1 MLLVRK
7 PDEQL
12 VAAHLH
18 HCGYKNVLYEPDGN
32 IPPDFLVDGSIA
44 VEARRLNQHYDDG
57 TGPKGLE
64 DAISL
69 GASVRNLLLSLG
81 PPTYGQSWFVHYQ
94 FTRPLPTWNVLR
106 PVLKPALLTFM
117 AHAHSQPLDCEIV
130 PGFRLKLWPATTVRQ
145 TFYLFGGYSDRQT
158 TGYVIHEIE
167 VNLRL
172 CIEEKTR
179 KVAAMRHKYP
189 EWWLVLPDHIGWGL
203 DEFDQE
209 SFRKQVSL
217 IHSFDRVILLDPRD
231 HTRAFKI

>member
-1 MLLVRK
+1 MFSMSLM
-7 PDEQL
+7 
-12 VAAHLH
+12 
-18 HCGYKNVLYEPDGN
+18 
-32 IPPDFLVDGSIA
+32 
-44 VEARRLNQHYDDG
+44 
-57 TGPKGLE
+57 
-64 DAISL
+64 AISL
-69 GASVRNLLLSLG
+69 RTFWLMEASLSRLAGSISTTMMELGLKDWRMLSPWGLVCGISSCHSVRRHTGKAGSFIIDSPG
-81 PPTYGQSWFVHYQ
+81 PC
-94 FTRPLPTWNVLR
+94 RPGTSCV

-231 HTRAFKI
+231 HTRAFRI